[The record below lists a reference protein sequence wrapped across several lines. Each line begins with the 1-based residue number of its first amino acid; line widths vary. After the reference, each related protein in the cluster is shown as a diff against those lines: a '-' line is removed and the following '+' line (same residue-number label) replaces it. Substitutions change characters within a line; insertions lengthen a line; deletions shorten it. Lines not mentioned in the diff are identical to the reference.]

1 MVARF
6 HMLSGLSALRPF
18 PKVHP
23 SSFSP
28 LSCFHGIYVS
38 RWYVRLAAEIAQ
50 GVVVLPRSPLQ
61 VFVRLEE
68 STVAHCPSLS
78 PVSAPFPRNARHFL
92 PFLSPSV
99 PSPVPSSLFLSCYS
113 LRVCTLAVCSLFR
126 SFGPRKYHLPPP
138 PILSN
143 HGRSFIRET
152 DDPKGIF

>member
-1 MVARF
+1 M
-6 HMLSGLSALRPF
+6 LRPLRPSPF
-18 PKVHP
+18 PRD
-23 SSFSP
+23 SLSP
-28 LSCFHGIYVS
+28 GHILVRFLLCPAFTVYVS
-38 RWYVRLAAEIAQ
+38 RWYVRWLAAEIAQ

-99 PSPVPSSLFLSCYS
+99 PSSLFLSCYS
-113 LRVCTLAVCSLFR
+113 LCVCTLAVCSLFR
-126 SFGPRKYHLPPP
+126 SFGPRKYHLPLP